1 VYNISVM
8 EKILQKAIQSA
19 LQSSVP
25 TEDIKIE
32 FPADMLLGDFSTNIA
47 LVLAKKE
54 NKNPHDLANEIVD
67 SLKSQNIEYVEKIE
81 VAGPG
86 FINFFMNAEY
96 FYNLLKRVI
105 DESENY
111 GKNEINKSKKII
123 VEFTDPNPFKEFH
136 IGHLMSNTIGESL
149 SRLFEYSG
157 ADVKRATYQGDVGM
171 QIAKAIWGIQK
182 SAVRDDTPT
191 FLGVAYAL
199 GTRSYESDDKA
210 KREIEDINRKIYDK
224 SDKNINEIYEWGRNI
239 SLKSFEVLYERLGSK
254 FDYNFFE
261 SEAAPVGLMIVKK
274 WAKSGLFEESE
285 GAYVFRGEQFGL
297 HTRVFV
303 NSQGLPTYEAKE
315 LALPD
320 MKYEKYKYTD
330 SFVITGN
337 EVNDY
342 FKVLL
347 TVLSKINPDLA
358 SKTNH
363 IGHGMLR
370 MPEGKMS
377 SRTGNIVT
385 TEGLLDE
392 IKVRVL
398 DKMENKDETIADQ
411 IAVGAIKYSIL
422 KQGIGK
428 NIIFEFDKALSFE
441 GDSGPYIQYSAVR
454 AKSILQKS
462 NMDISIDSPEE
473 IGLLEKYI
481 SRFPTVV
488 EYAIEERAPQIITNF
503 ITVLASE
510 FNSYYAQNQI
520 GDNSYRLALTKAV
533 FTVLKNGLHILGIKI
548 PERM

>member
-1 VYNISVM
+1 M